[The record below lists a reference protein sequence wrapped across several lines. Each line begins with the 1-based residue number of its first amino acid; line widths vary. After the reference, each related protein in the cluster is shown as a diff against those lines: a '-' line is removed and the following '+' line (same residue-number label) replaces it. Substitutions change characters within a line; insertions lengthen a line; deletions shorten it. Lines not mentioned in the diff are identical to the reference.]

1 MDSKNSTVKMTQDD
15 YITRLTVN
23 LSPIEKG
30 TVIAILK
37 NMHNIDCTFNDL
49 EETNMQFL
57 KLGVIVGDERQAFF
71 NKKA

>member
-23 LSPIEKG
+23 LSPVVKG

-37 NMHNIDCTFNDL
+37 NMHNIDCTFGNL
-49 EETNMQFL
+49 EETNKQFL
-57 KLGVIVGDERQAFF
+57 QMGIIVGEERQAFF
-71 NKKA
+71 SKKA

>member
-23 LSPIEKG
+23 LSPVVKG

-37 NMHNIDCTFNDL
+37 NMHNIDCTFDNL
-49 EETNMQFL
+49 EETNKQFL
-57 KLGVIVGDERQAFF
+57 QMGIIVGEERQAFF
-71 NKKA
+71 NRKA

>member
-1 MDSKNSTVKMTQDD
+1 MASNTITKMTQADL
-15 YITRLTVN
+15 ITRLTVN

-37 NMHNIDCTFNDL
+37 NMHNIDCTFGNL

-57 KLGVIVGDERQAFF
+57 QMGVIVGEERQAFF
-71 NKKA
+71 KNKA

>member
-1 MDSKNSTVKMTQDD
+1 MTQDD
-15 YITRLTVN
+15 LITRLTVN

-30 TVIAILK
+30 AIIAIVK
-37 NMHNIDCTFNDL
+37 NLHNIDCTFNDL

-57 KLGVIVGDERQAFF
+57 QMGVIVGEERQAFF

>member
-15 YITRLTVN
+15 LITRLTVN

-30 TVIAILK
+30 AVIAVLK
-37 NMHNIDCTFNDL
+37 NMHNIDCTFGDL
-49 EETNMQFL
+49 EATNKQFL
-57 KLGVIVGDERQAFF
+57 QMGVIVGLERQAFF